1 MPRAALRRIGIDA
14 GHHGAGAAQMSAQK
28 LAHLGTK
35 LLVRFAPL
43 QIHGASLRRALIP
56 DCKAVQRLDE
66 LGTCQ
71 QGIHLERDEI
81 GAE

>member
-1 MPRAALRRIGIDA
+1 MVVFLGGNDSHLKA
-14 GHHGAGAAQMSAQK
+14 HGGQRW
-28 LAHLGTK
+28 GTGCGSLTGEDV
-35 LLVRFAPL
+35 LL
-43 QIHGASLRRALIP
+43 HGASLRRALIP